1 MNSGTAKQQCF
12 YHQHIPGICWSVH
25 LWPPLSS
32 NGLNRPCASCTC
44 SPSCIFNFPKLIT
57 LIHLIVFL
65 SLNSDFIYLGEY
77 KLKKKIEPK
86 WSLDITGIDVWALLQ
101 EAILFLLLQQTLFL
115 IKSGDINL
123 ASQYVALTE
132 VTSRCLQTEGGICT
146 WGRIICSLLF
156 RAVKPDLLEI
166 CMWVISHSLTFF
178 PFWTVSKLQS
188 SNHIS
193 ALQHLYVFFSKHFI
207 DNL

>member
-1 MNSGTAKQQCF
+1 M
-12 YHQHIPGICWSVH
+12 H
-25 LWPPLSS
+25 LLLPLSS

-44 SPSCIFNFPKLIT
+44 SPSCIFIFPRLIT

-65 SLNSDFIYLGEY
+65 SLNSVFIYLGEY
-77 KLKKKIEPK
+77 KLKRLSQNE
-86 WSLDITGIDVWALLQ
+86 LMCGIDVWALLQ
-101 EAILFLLLQQTLFL
+101 EAVLFLLLQQTLFL
-115 IKSGDINL
+115 IKSGDRNL

-166 CMWVISHSLTFF
+166 CMSHLTLTHFS
-178 PFWTVSKLQS
+178 PLLNSKQTS
-188 SNHIS
+188 
-193 ALQHLYVFFSKHFI
+193 V
-207 DNL
+207 